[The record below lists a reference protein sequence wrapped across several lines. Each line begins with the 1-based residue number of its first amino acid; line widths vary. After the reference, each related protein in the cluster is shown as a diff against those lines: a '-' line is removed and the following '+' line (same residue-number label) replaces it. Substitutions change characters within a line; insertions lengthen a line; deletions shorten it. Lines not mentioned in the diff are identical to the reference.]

1 MAKIFFSWQADT
13 PRLTGKNFLHRALES
28 AVDQLNADSDVEDAA
43 RPEGSDDP
51 HEVDMDTKGVPGSPP
66 IVDTIFKKIDEAAV
80 FVADLT
86 FVGMRNDGKRPMS
99 NSNVLI
105 EYGWALKSLSH
116 SRVIAVMNS
125 VYGVPT
131 EQSMPFDLRHSR
143 FPITYDCPAD
153 ADEDTRRKAR
163 KQLIAELKDALSD
176 ILKLQEQ
183 TLRAPAFVPREPV
196 EGRGRFR
203 KTGTIIGRRQNKA
216 TDIHLSSSPLT
227 WLRLMPAN
235 PLNQE
240 LLISKLVATLWDGG
254 PRPEIPNTA
263 GAQKFGV
270 RGPDGFG
277 YYTRGDEEDE
287 ALAVMFVFQSGEV
300 WSAETYNLAMGDRI
314 VFLDERAFVD
324 GLTSEAEV
332 LKTLGIPGPYK
343 WIAGMEGLDGRSIGA
358 SRGVQ
363 PNRFLVD
370 VVEVEGLFSGDPGDA
385 KEALEPFFVR
395 LFDAAGISRP

>member
-28 AVDQLNADSDVEDAA
+28 SVDQLNADSDVEDAA
-43 RPEGSDDP
+43 RSEGNDEP

-86 FVGMRNDGKRPMS
+86 FVGMRSDGIRPMA

-116 SRVIAVMNS
+116 ARVIAIMNTA
-125 VYGVPT
+125 YGVPT
-131 EQSMPFDLRHSR
+131 EQSMPFDLRHAR
-143 FPITYDCPAD
+143 FPITYECPAD
-153 ADEDTRRKAR
+153 ADEDARRKIR
-163 KQLIAELKDALSD
+163 KQLTAELRDALSP
-176 ILKLQEQ
+176 ILKMQEPMR
-183 TLRAPAFVPREPV
+183 RAPAFVPREPV
-196 EGRGRFR
+196 EGRARFR

-216 TDIHLSSSPLT
+216 TDIHLSSGPLT
-227 WLRLMPAN
+227 WLRLMPEN

-240 LLISKLVATLWDGG
+240 LLISKLVAILWDAG
-254 PRPEIPNTA
+254 PRPDIPNTA

-300 WSAETYNLAMGDRI
+300 WSAETYNLTMGDRI
-314 VFLDERAFVD
+314 AFLDERGFVD
-324 GLTSEAEV
+324 GLISESEV
-332 LKTLGIPGPYK
+332 LKSLGIPGPYR

-358 SRGVQ
+358 TRGVQ
-363 PNRFLVD
+363 QNRFLVE
-370 VVEVEGLFSGDPGDA
+370 VVEVDGIFSGDASDA

-395 LFDAAGISRP
+395 LFDAAGISR